1 MTENQEPQGGAYGEQ
16 QAEFSD
22 ASEPAAEQTTPSGAD
37 EAYGEQESHSGA
49 EGTGQSDQEIVEQTQ
64 GGFYS
69 DENVE
74 DDVDENL

>member
-1 MTENQEPQGGAYGEQ
+1 MTENQAPQDSAYGEQ

-22 ASEPAAEQTTPSGAD
+22 ASEPAAQQTTPSGA
-37 EAYGEQESHSGA
+37 EAYGEQETDA
-49 EGTGQSDQEIVEQTQ
+49 EGTGQSDQETVEQTQ

-74 DDVDENL
+74 DDLDENL